1 MTRLPKSIVI
11 CLFIVVVIVAFCV
24 LATRARAGS
33 EGYIP
38 EPEMSG
44 TSLPYVE
51 PYSDIGNQQR
61 ALNWRAFGLKHR
73 PVLIKLCRATGF
85 RPLPAWYPPKSGYHS
100 WRDYG
105 NACKAWAMAVYRQEK
120 ALHYQITHPGGS
132 GAARWL
138 PVAYYVGWP
147 RSQGA
152 NLERCIRLESGGN
165 PRATNG
171 TCHGLMQIH
180 ECHGVANVFD
190 PAVNLRAGLRL
201 WRAQGWGPWVTM

>member
-1 MTRLPKSIVI
+1 VI
-11 CLFIVVVIVAFCV
+11 CLFIVVVIAAFCV

-38 EPEMSG
+38 EPEMTG
-44 TSLPYVE
+44 TAIPLPDPTDTPTPP
-51 PYSDIGNQQR
+51 PYFDTWNQDR
-61 ALNWRAFGLKHR
+61 ALNWRAFGLKYR
-73 PVLIKLCRATGF
+73 PSLVRLCYATGF
-85 RPLPAWYPPKSGYHS
+85 RPLPAWHPPKSKYET
-100 WRDYG
+100 WKAYG
-105 NACKAWAMAVYRQEK
+105 NACKAWAMAVYRQEGR
-120 ALHYQITHPGGS
+120 LHYQITHPGGS

-138 PVAYYVGWP
+138 PLAYYVGWP